1 MPTTEELDPL
11 SLLTDDTQIAKWH
24 NEGLPSDRMSTENA
38 TILSNSDRWPLMI
51 DPQVI
56 YSHPLFAFFLSAT
69 FKLQGVKWIKQKYGD
84 SLQVIRLGQKGFL
97 EIIEKS
103 IMSGAT
109 VLVENIEESVDPVL
123 DALLGR
129 NLIKKGK

>member
-1 MPTTEELDPL
+1 
-11 SLLTDDTQIAKWH
+11 
-24 NEGLPSDRMSTENA
+24 
-38 TILSNSDRWPLMI
+38 MI

-56 YSHPLFAFFLSAT
+56 IHYSPQLPVKNAR

>member
-1 MPTTEELDPL
+1 MPITEELDPL

-51 DPQVI
+51 DPQVN
-56 YSHPLFAFFLSAT
+56 SLLKCNNNNNT
-69 FKLQGVKWIKQKYGD
+69 RLKLQGVKWIKQKYGD

>member
-1 MPTTEELDPL
+1 M
-11 SLLTDDTQIAKWH
+11 
-24 NEGLPSDRMSTENA
+24 
-38 TILSNSDRWPLMI
+38 
-51 DPQVI
+51 
-56 YSHPLFAFFLSAT
+56 
-69 FKLQGVKWIKQKYGD
+69 
-84 SLQVIRLGQKGFL
+84 IRLGQKGFL

>member
-1 MPTTEELDPL
+1 MASHDRSPGNKFIIH
-11 SLLTDDTQIAKWH
+11 LLLVLKKTSR
-24 NEGLPSDRMSTENA
+24 L
-38 TILSNSDRWPLMI
+38 
-51 DPQVI
+51 
-56 YSHPLFAFFLSAT
+56 
-69 FKLQGVKWIKQKYGD
+69 KLQGVKWIKQKYGD